1 MKLLA
6 KFGKWPHQTFDG
18 GCVEIN
24 VPQAFDASLI
34 ENAGWRQGSLLPVS
48 MVGDLVDRGLLPAQ
62 SDEGIW
68 CVLTQDCDLV
78 HHDISSEP
86 KIEVIFARHVDKPNK
101 GYTWSKNARELHL
114 RDESIERSLAFHTRD
129 RVTIPRLQ
137 LCNNLPHSVSL
148 GRESIK
154 LLARWI
160 SRKYFRAAFP
170 NKFNDRIGKKTEE
183 KIKKLLQSSPG
194 HFQEI
199 HIQVTNEELADNQ
212 DYNAIILCIAADE
225 TSENEEDY
233 KATMELGENFCK
245 LLNDCN
251 GINVKKCEVRSRD
264 EVTLE
269 DLDSMQRW
277 DFDSITIRQS
287 DTIEG
292 SPIDH

>member
-6 KFGKWPHQTFDG
+6 KLGKWLVQTFDG
-18 GCVEIN
+18 GGVEVN
-24 VPQAFDASLI
+24 TSRAFNASLI
-34 ENAGWRQGSLLPVS
+34 ENAGWRQGSILPNS
-48 MVGDLVDRGLLPAQ
+48 MVADLVARGLLPRQ

-86 KIEVIFARHVDKPNK
+86 KIEVIFARRVDKPDK

-129 RVTIPRLQ
+129 RITIPRLQ
-137 LCNNLPHSVSL
+137 LCNYQPHCDSL
-148 GRESIK
+148 DRESIK

-160 SRKYFRAAFP
+160 ARKYFRAAFP

-199 HIQVTNEELADNQ
+199 HIQITHEELADNQ
-212 DYNAIILCIAADE
+212 DYHAIILCIAADE
-225 TSENEEDY
+225 ASENEENY
-233 KATMELGENFCK
+233 EATVELGKKFCS
-245 LLNDCN
+245 LLNGCK
-251 GINVKKCEVRSRD
+251 GIRVKKCEVRSRD

-269 DLDSMQRW
+269 DLDLMQRW